1 MKRKI
6 KRLIRSFIGLKNDT
20 DYYSQG
26 GEDAIVSKIFN
37 FMIPVKQGF
46 YLDIGA
52 YHPYRHSNTYLLHK
66 AGWRGINVDP
76 RPGSK
81 VLFDSIRKN
90 DINIEA
96 GIGSAEGKMT
106 YYIMKEHP
114 TMNTFSR
121 ENLERMNMLGEV
133 KETIDVPVF
142 TVHSLLQQYPE
153 VKTIDYMNIDAEG
166 FEMEILQGID
176 FNSIVPKV
184 ISIEQNNVC
193 SLQDVLASAV
203 NKFLEGKGFSPI
215 AKNIILKDVA
225 TVFYA
230 QNELL

>member
-6 KRLIRSFIGLKNDT
+6 KRLVRSFIGLKNDT

-46 YLDIGA
+46 YFDIGA
-52 YHPYRHSNTYLLHK
+52 YHPYKHSNTYLLHK
-66 AGWRGINVDP
+66 AGWKGINVDP

-81 VLFDSIRKN
+81 ALFNSIRKN

-96 GIGSAEGKMT
+96 GIGSAEGKLT

-142 TVHSLLQQYPE
+142 TISSILREYPE
-153 VKTIDYMNIDAEG
+153 VKSIDYMNIDAEG
-166 FEMEILQGID
+166 FEMEILEGLD
-176 FNSIVPKV
+176 FNTISPGV

-193 SLQDVLASAV
+193 SFQDVLNSPV
-203 NKFLEGKGFSPI
+203 NKFLSVKGFTPI
-215 AKNIILKDVA
+215 AKNVILKDVA

-230 QNELL
+230 RNELI